1 MAAIQTFKDIRYGGA
16 VNPYTGKFTQLFLD
30 LYSPE
35 PDPRPLRPAVVLLHG
50 GYFTGGDKTG
60 DSMPRLATTLAQRG
74 YLVAS
79 INYRLATVSDVS
91 FEVLHS
97 QPERAKYIVEM
108 AQEDARAA
116 EWRVDV
122 NRIVIGGDSAGA
134 IAALYYAYVRHA
146 PEGHSGNPD
155 YSSAI
160 HSVLAISGTLLGYGF
175 CGHIDED
182 GFAPHVISS
191 FDLQDLHAHSCKIT
205 SPPAPNVVAEISRG
219 DVPMLLAQAVQV
231 PSLLMAIADG
241 GHVPMTKGLD
251 PSLPYLSAWLSFVG
265 GSLNLTEAHCPIAL
279 KSNAI
284 TEPLRA
290 MSSELSELQ
299 GLPCPSVVR
308 VPIAW
313 QRSRRAAFYDI
324 PQGETG
330 TVDHLSP
337 TAKQEKKGTPLLSWA
352 KSDLAHSGE
361 KSMTSTSMTSVS
373 FPRMDFFEEHPERSP
388 LSRFGDLNIM
398 NANPFSGEARYR
410 MARTLPSWAQAGS
423 MSQSRGQMPATSSSG
438 FSAESKSK
446 KEHRET
452 CSSSSDL

>member
-1 MAAIQTFKDIRYGGA
+1 MDEDDSELDQEAQKAFHHKTGTSWKGFRLAIAIGLFLLLAPLLLACVLLLVPKAFSAKQQVELLHAAECFVRPAYEMAAIQTFKDIRYGGA

-116 EWRVDV
+116 VRYMRHMAQEWRVDV

-182 GFAPHVISS
+182 
-191 FDLQDLHAHSCKIT
+191 LHAHSCKIT

-219 DVPMLLAQAVQV
+219 DVPMLLWHGEQDQIIPLDNARALWNRAQAVQV

-290 MSSELSELQ
+290 M
-299 GLPCPSVVR
+299 
-308 VPIAW
+308 
-313 QRSRRAAFYDI
+313 
-324 PQGETG
+324 
-330 TVDHLSP
+330 
-337 TAKQEKKGTPLLSWA
+337 
-352 KSDLAHSGE
+352 
-361 KSMTSTSMTSVS
+361 
-373 FPRMDFFEEHPERSP
+373 
-388 LSRFGDLNIM
+388 
-398 NANPFSGEARYR
+398 
-410 MARTLPSWAQAGS
+410 
-423 MSQSRGQMPATSSSG
+423 
-438 FSAESKSK
+438 
-446 KEHRET
+446 
-452 CSSSSDL
+452 